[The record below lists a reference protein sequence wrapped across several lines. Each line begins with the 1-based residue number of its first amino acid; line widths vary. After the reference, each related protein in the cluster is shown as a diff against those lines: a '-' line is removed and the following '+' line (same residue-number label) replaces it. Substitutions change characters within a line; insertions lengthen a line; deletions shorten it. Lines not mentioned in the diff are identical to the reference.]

1 MVYRFLYKI
10 SSGSAVTRAG
20 KCAIKT
26 VLNEQLAENYTKQLL
41 ENFKNEKYVHFLKTI
56 FGALI
61 LQI

>member
-26 VLNEQLAENYTKQLL
+26 VLNEEVAEEL
-41 ENFKNEKYVHFLKTI
+41 HKTVI
-56 FGALI
+56 RKF
-61 LQI
+61 